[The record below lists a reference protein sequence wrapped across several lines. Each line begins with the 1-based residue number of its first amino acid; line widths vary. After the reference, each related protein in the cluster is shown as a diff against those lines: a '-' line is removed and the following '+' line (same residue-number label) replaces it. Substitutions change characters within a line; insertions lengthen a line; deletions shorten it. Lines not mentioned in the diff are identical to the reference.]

1 MKKKILVIED
11 EANIRELV
19 MYNLKANGYDAI
31 EAEDGISGITLA
43 YKENPDLILLD
54 IMLPGKD
61 GYEICRELRSEG
73 IEIPIIMLTA
83 KSEEVDKVLGL
94 EFGADDYIAKPFGI
108 RELLARIKAVLR
120 RVDMNGTPSGDSG
133 ESEENAE
140 SITAG
145 DIVID
150 QSRHEVTVKGTII
163 DLTYKEYELLSFLA
177 KHRGR
182 VYSRDELLDKVWGI
196 DYVGETR
203 TVDVH
208 IRHLRQKLGENQNGD
223 DYIETIRGRGY
234 KLK

>member
-1 MKKKILVIED
+1 M
-11 EANIRELV
+11 
-19 MYNLKANGYDAI
+19 
-31 EAEDGISGITLA
+31 
-43 YKENPDLILLD
+43 
-54 IMLPGKD
+54 
-61 GYEICRELRSEG
+61 
-73 IEIPIIMLTA
+73 
-83 KSEEVDKVLGL
+83 
-94 EFGADDYIAKPFGI
+94 
-108 RELLARIKAVLR
+108 
-120 RVDMNGTPSGDSG
+120 
-133 ESEENAE
+133 
-140 SITAG
+140 
-145 DIVID
+145 
-150 QSRHEVTVKGTII
+150 TVQGTII